1 MLTEQSRIKTESNGD
16 KEKGI
21 VSSNRFATQLLYV
34 KDRELAR
41 TTTTIREVDGRLMA
55 TVQVAFKGDKHHIK
69 RQYVIN

>member
-16 KEKGI
+16 KENEVI
-21 VSSNRFATQLLYV
+21 TSNRFATQLLYV

-69 RQYVIN
+69 RQFYV